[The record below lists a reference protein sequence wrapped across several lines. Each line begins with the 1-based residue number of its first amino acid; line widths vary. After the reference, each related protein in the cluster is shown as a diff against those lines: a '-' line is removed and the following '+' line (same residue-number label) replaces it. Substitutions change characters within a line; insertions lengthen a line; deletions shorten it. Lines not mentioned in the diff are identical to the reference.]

1 MTISEIKKLTAE
13 TEPYYFS
20 RKTMRWWGQK
30 MSDFSV
36 SKCEDGRYLIQD
48 PSKYGESVRYFNPS
62 NNELELK

>member
-1 MTISEIKKLTAE
+1 MTISQIKKLTAE

-36 SKCEDGRYLIQD
+36 SKCEDGRYLIKA

-62 NNELELK
+62 NNELELR

>member
-1 MTISEIKKLTAE
+1 MTISQIKKLTAE

-36 SKCEDGRYLIQD
+36 SKCEDGRYRIQA